1 MKVSM
6 KDLHLSCSEDMGPLY
21 NLNILP
27 FQNNMEELVRSFHSL
42 PIPPYNYNVYIIG
55 GFCSNY
61 AKIVKVICIK
71 TVCFGRG
78 LVMNT

>member
-27 FQNNMEELVRSFHSL
+27 FQNNKEELVRSFHSL
-42 PIPPYNYNVYIIG
+42 PIPPFIV
-55 GFCSNY
+55 FTR
-61 AKIVKVICIK
+61 KILI
-71 TVCFGRG
+71 
-78 LVMNT
+78 NNEP

>member
-6 KDLHLSCSEDMGPLY
+6 KDLHLSCSEDMGPLS

-42 PIPPYNYNVYIIG
+42 PIPPYIVFTG
-55 GFCSNY
+55 
-61 AKIVKVICIK
+61 KI
-71 TVCFGRG
+71 
-78 LVMNT
+78 L